1 MYDLEK
7 ELKNLGRFGE
17 SPATG
22 ASKDAEYITSQIIPV
37 IRALPNP
44 LAVDLIIADGASDM
58 VLFRTL
64 ISAVFPWI
72 FSMWYIS
79 NIANRILAAIGNNDT
94 IEELIRKGKV
104 IVDVFCSSRH
114 FEHSLFDDIYI
125 CAFAH
130 PAFATARLREPRTGR
145 VAAWKSRRTG
155 RRAVS

>member
-1 MYDLEK
+1 
-7 ELKNLGRFGE
+7 LKNLGRFGE

-72 FSMWYIS
+72 FSMWCIS
-79 NIANRILAAIGNNDT
+79 HIVNRILAAIGNNDT

-104 IVDVFCSSRH
+104 IVDVFCSSKH
-114 FEHSLFDDIYI
+114 FEHSLFDDKCMAILHKRRSLIRY
-125 CAFAH
+125 CD
-130 PAFATARLREPRTGR
+130 TLLMRMKKLLRRLFWIRDFGLMLI
-145 VAAWKSRRTG
+145 S
-155 RRAVS
+155 